1 MTLWEAVVTG
11 FGGGF
16 VPLKGSERVGEIRV
30 GDEDLGFEVG
40 MGNEPSEVEKEK
52 RRREVGKWRISR
64 CWQVLSALGPRAWS
78 TPGTTETERQFAAR
92 RFTSL
97 SPGEQRIVLLM
108 RALVSR
114 PPLVLLDKVWSGMD
128 EGMISAV
135 RRYLTEGGGVG
146 EGQAVVV
153 ITHWDEEVPWVGE
166 EVRRFRIWEGSGG
179 VVG

>member
-1 MTLWEAVVTG
+1 ML
-11 FGGGF
+11 FR
-16 VPLKGSERVGEIRV
+16 S
-30 GDEDLGFEVG
+30 
-40 MGNEPSEVEKEK
+40 
-52 RRREVGKWRISR
+52 
-64 CWQVLSALGPRAWS
+64 LGPSAWS
-78 TPGTTETERQFAAR
+78 TPGTPETERQFAAR

-114 PPLVLLDKVWSGMD
+114 PPLVLLDEVWSGMD

-153 ITHWDEEVPWVGE
+153 ITHWEEEVPWVGE
-166 EVRRFRIWEGSGG
+166 EVRRFRLSEGTAG